1 MGTSFFATPDN
12 RAPGAGG
19 FAGMSPLDHPLSF
32 LSYLWQI
39 FLPRLPGMANHAE
52 PGGWAAYTVYVKRG
66 WANFGWLTTAFPGAV
81 YVVIATVMLAV
92 GGLAAAT
99 LWRHRQAVRPRA
111 AEVLV
116 LFLTVAAVV
125 AAIHAA
131 FYRLHPVDV
140 AESGRETFA
149 AFVALAVVVA
159 GACLALGRRHA
170 PVLMGALVTGTVA
183 LSYASQLLVL
193 SSNFS

>member
-1 MGTSFFATPDN
+1 
-12 RAPGAGG
+12 
-19 FAGMSPLDHPLSF
+19 
-32 LSYLWQI
+32 
-39 FLPRLPGMANHAE
+39 
-52 PGGWAAYTVYVKRG
+52 
-66 WANFGWLTTAFPGAV
+66 
-81 YVVIATVMLAV
+81 
-92 GGLAAAT
+92 
-99 LWRHRQAVRPRA
+99 
-111 AEVLV
+111 
-116 LFLTVAAVV
+116 V